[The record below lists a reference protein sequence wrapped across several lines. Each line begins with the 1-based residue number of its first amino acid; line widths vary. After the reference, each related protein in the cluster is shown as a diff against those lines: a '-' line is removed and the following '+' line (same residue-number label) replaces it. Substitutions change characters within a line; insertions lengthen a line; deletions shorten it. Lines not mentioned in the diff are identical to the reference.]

1 MPCASSSDSPYS
13 TNGLRITLPKP
24 CTPGCVNRAST
35 GGPAS
40 VIATATSLAV
50 SALLLGLPM
59 TSRSIPQLMPDGS
72 SPSGGTDCLSGDMVR
87 AIALPARP
95 AAPRRPSDHQLS
107 RGRATGLGPDSARF
121 LAVVSAENHEGNTGD
136 TIADTGA
143 RETGAWA
150 LACSVRPSSA
160 VPAMTI
166 AENIL

>member
-1 MPCASSSDSPYS
+1 
-13 TNGLRITLPKP
+13 LRITLPKP

-40 VIATATSLAV
+40 TNATATSLAF

-95 AAPRRPSDHQLS
+95 AALRRPSDHQLS
-107 RGRATGLGPDSARF
+107 RGRATELGRDSTLF
-121 LAVVSAENHEGNTGD
+121 LPVESAENHEGNTGD
-136 TIADTGA
+136 TMADTGA
-143 RETGAWA
+143 RDPGAWA
-150 LACSVRPSSA
+150 LAGPLDPSSA
-160 VPAMTI
+160 VPA
-166 AENIL
+166 